1 MKKRYWLTPPEE
13 FKKLNQE
20 FGFDFDPCP
29 CPRTE
34 GYNSLVLPWG
44 KSNYVNPPFLKED
57 SPFGGPSAFA
67 RKAIEEAKNGNT
79 SVFVL
84 PLPWSIALLME
95 AGAEVRYGG
104 KWRWLEVDSKES
116 GRPRAQ
122 GIFILRGKLY

>member
-20 FGFDFDPCP
+20 FAFDFDPCP
-29 CPRTE
+29 CPRT
-34 GYNSLVLPWG
+34 
-44 KSNYVNPPFLKED
+44 D
-57 SPFGGPSAFA
+57 GPK
-67 RKAIEEAKNGNT
+67 REYK
-79 SVFVL
+79 L

-116 GRPRAQ
+116 GRPRDQ
-122 GIFILRGKLY
+122 GIFILRGKK